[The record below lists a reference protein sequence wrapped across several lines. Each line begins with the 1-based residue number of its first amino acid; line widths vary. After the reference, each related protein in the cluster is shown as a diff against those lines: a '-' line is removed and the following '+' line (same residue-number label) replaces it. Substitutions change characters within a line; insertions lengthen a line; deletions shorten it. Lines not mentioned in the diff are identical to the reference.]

1 MVSPGTCLSEKHH
14 EQVPEPSSGP
24 DVAET
29 ARLCPPVWR
38 NFFNLITHC
47 CAELCNTSLQSWSKL
62 FRIGIRVDTQ
72 SSSGPWL
79 HLQPRTWL
87 KCLLNVSPSP
97 LSRTLYSTN
106 VFDLISI
113 QSENKQTPRFSSHP
127 SIPCLLRSVP
137 SPHNT
142 LLELYRNVIKRE
154 NWIKKKIRFLFYL
167 EISKVFRSSF

>member
-1 MVSPGTCLSEKHH
+1 MVSPGTCLSEKLH
-14 EQVPEPSSGP
+14 EQVPEPSSGT

-29 ARLCPPVWR
+29 RLCPPVWR

-47 CAELCNTSLQSWSKL
+47 CAELCNTYLQSWSKL
-62 FRIGIRVDTQ
+62 FQIGIRVDQQ
-72 SSSGPWL
+72 SSSEPSL
-79 HLQPRTWL
+79 HLHPRTWL

-127 SIPCLLRSVP
+127 SILCLLWSVP
-137 SPHNT
+137 PSSQHFIGIVSECNK
-142 LLELYRNVIKRE
+142 KRKLNKKE
-154 NWIKKKIRFLFYL
+154 N
-167 EISKVFRSSF
+167 